1 MASFITRVGAAALTA
16 MFDLFERSNGEPII
30 AEIDANRRLTS
41 RSDAQAGGIQGG
53 TTMAKPTEANVVAR
67 PEAFR
72 RAKARTPRWFS
83 RPDPVLSHL
92 RIALAG
98 ALLVAGAAI
107 AVAGVSTPKAGANV
121 RVTVD
126 TASAYLSAD
135 HLAGGKYTDGVLQ
148 RCGTDRRMQNEP
160 TLAIDPRNTTVWA
173 SGANDYCTV
182 PTAGDAWA
190 GFYRS
195 TDSGARWVDSLLP
208 GYNGDTSTE
217 GTSSPLAQLVA
228 GGALAAGDPVM
239 SWDANGNLFYMGNN
253 FNRGVENGVSGRTR
267 DNTGVIWVATYAPSN
282 PGESST
288 DGSKYVRTVVLASN
302 TFGLGSFNDKTNLA
316 VDPSTGNVYAAWS
329 DFHGS
334 GCNEILFSR
343 STDHGATFSS
353 PLKIS
358 SGICGNQGPSIA
370 IGPSGQVYVG
380 WEASTG
386 GALSAAP
393 GAVNGAGFAASTDFG
408 DTFSNAEIVVTY
420 TPFVSEQFSGNG
432 ARECGDTPFNC
443 PTGFTFPRFDLAGPY
458 LAADNVHGTLVMAF
472 QVAQSSGQGQI
483 ESMFSTDGGTTW
495 SSPALLA
502 PGSTGHQFYPFLAA
516 SGGRVNAIWYDS
528 QGDPNYSATQAPC
541 NSATGQTS
549 ACLNVRYAES
559 TDGGKTWGSSIQVT
573 SKPTNLNYEQFGGRL
588 VPFFGDYITV
598 AAQGNIIGA
607 AWTDQRNTVGAADA
621 SGDND
626 GADVAGDP
634 ETGGTCTSSLTA
646 CFDGTGG
653 LDQNIYA
660 ATIKP

>member
-1 MASFITRVGAAALTA
+1 
-16 MFDLFERSNGEPII
+16 
-30 AEIDANRRLTS
+30 
-41 RSDAQAGGIQGG
+41 
-53 TTMAKPTEANVVAR
+53 MAKLKEATLATHPQSFRDTQAEN
-67 PEAFR
+67 AFWGYSTLTCIS
-72 RAKARTPRWFS
+72 KSMKTPRWFS
-83 RPDPVLSHL
+83 RPNSALSYL
-92 RIALAG
+92 RIACAG
-98 ALLVAGAAI
+98 VLVI
-107 AVAGVSTPKAGANV
+107 AGVSMAFAVPTPTAGVNV

-126 TASAYLSAD
+126 QASAYLSAD
-135 HLAGGKYTDGVLQ
+135 RLAGGTYTDVVVQ

-160 TLAIDPRNTTVWA
+160 TLAIDPRNVSVWA

-195 TDSGARWVDSLLP
+195 TDSGMHWTDSLLP

-217 GTSSPLAQLVA
+217 GTSSPLHQLVA

-239 SWDANGNLFYMGNN
+239 SWDGKGDLFYMGNN
-253 FNRGVENGVSGRTR
+253 FNRGIENGVSGRTR

-282 PGESST
+282 PGDPST
-288 DGSKYVRTVVLASN
+288 DGSKYVRTVVLATN

-329 DFHGS
+329 DFHGG

-343 STDHGATFSS
+343 SIDHGATFSS

-358 SGICGNQGPSIA
+358 SGICGNQGPSIV
-370 IGPSGQVYVG
+370 IGPSGQVYLG
-380 WEASTG
+380 WEAFTG
-386 GALSAAP
+386 GAHGVTP
-393 GAVNGAGFAASTDFG
+393 GAVTGAAFASSTNFG
-408 DTFSNAEIVVTY
+408 ETFSKAQIVVTY

-432 ARECGDTPFNC
+432 ARECGDGALAC

-458 LAADNVHGTLVMAF
+458 LAADNANGTLVMAF

-483 ESMFSTDGGTTW
+483 ESMVSTDGGSTW
-495 SSPALLA
+495 SSPTPLA
-502 PGSTGHQFYPFLAA
+502 PSSIGHQFYPFLTA

-528 QGDPNYSATQAPC
+528 QGDPNYAAARPPC

-549 ACLNVRYAES
+549 ACLNVRYAAS

-573 SKPTNLNYEQFGGRL
+573 DTPTNLNYEQFGGRL

-598 AAQGNIIGA
+598 AAQGDTIGA
-607 AWTDQRNTVGAADA
+607 VWTDQRNTVGAADA
-621 SGDND
+621 SGDKD

-634 ETGGTCTSSLTA
+634 ETGGTCTTSSST

-660 ATIKP
+660 ATITP